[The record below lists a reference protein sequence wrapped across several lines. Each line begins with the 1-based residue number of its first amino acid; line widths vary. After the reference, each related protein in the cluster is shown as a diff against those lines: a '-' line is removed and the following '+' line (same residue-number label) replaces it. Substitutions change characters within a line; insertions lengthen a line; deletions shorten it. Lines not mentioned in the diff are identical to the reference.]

1 MSGIDDANSGV
12 DYAVCG
18 HGGWEKL
25 LPWRAP
31 ETAPACFYDVCV
43 PPLLLLLS
51 IALVACKGK
60 APTTAARS
68 SRLFCVVYVAAATFA
83 VLSHLALLSLGVYR
97 LLGHLPGPGAAMRRA
112 LRPPRRLP
120 ALPGLDRRFGFAA
133 RCPGAHA
140 VLSSP
145 PLVDRSSYSLR
156 LPRRRL
162 PPLDHLL
169 GNLAPGR
176 RRSPLLAAAAAAAL
190 AAAIAALLQRSEP
203 FPHYDPLGDASPPPE
218 GFRSPLAGASWASV
232 LGIGWVWPILEV
244 GLKQP
249 LNPAAFYCL
258 MDSERAYN
266 NRCLTV
272 KLWSTRVSAWLRMH
286 PEQRHRHTGPED
298 NSDSAA
304 KMRKKTAPSLARVLH
319 DTHAFFF
326 WSSGLL
332 KVRRVGERG
341 EGKEEGGG
349 EKKGMGEGGGG
360 VGNGER

>member
-97 LLGHLPGPGAAMRRA
+97 LLVTC
-112 LRPPRRLP
+112 P
-120 ALPGLDRRFGFAA
+120 ALGPQCGELSGLLADSQLCLAWTVALASLLGAPGLM
-133 RCPGAHA
+133 P
-140 VLSSP
+140 SSP
-145 PLVDRSSYSLR
+145 LR
-156 LPRRRL
+156 LWWIAAATASAFRAAASL
-162 PPLDHLL
+162 PWTISWETWLQGGADP
-169 GNLAPGR
+169 
-176 RRSPLLAAAAAAAL
+176 PLLAAAAAAAL

-319 DTHAFFF
+319 DTHALFF

-332 KVRRVGERG
+332 KVRRRGGRVRKRGEERRREGER
-341 EGKEEGGG
+341 EGGA
-349 EKKGMGEGGGG
+349 
-360 VGNGER
+360 GNGER